1 MRAMITSHVLRR
13 NKQACILSEFL
24 YPNSAASLIRVDDLR
39 DGLARITHIYLKE
52 RIMTTGNRK
61 VDLNLEEKLAQLNI
75 SPIDRARALSAMK
88 AAEDMVDFF
97 GALRMAFKRIAG
109 AFSLRPSVR
118 T

>member
-1 MRAMITSHVLRR
+1 
-13 NKQACILSEFL
+13 
-24 YPNSAASLIRVDDLR
+24 
-39 DGLARITHIYLKE
+39 LKE

-75 SPIDRARALSAMK
+75 SPIDRARALSALK

-97 GALRMAFKRIAG
+97 EALRTVFKRIAG

-118 T
+118 A